1 MDAISLWSGTLNGG
15 VELVLSPE
23 ILLRVFVAMLYI
35 PAGVLAFWKITPA
48 LSRPA
53 KRLAFI
59 MLAAQLL
66 VIIIA
71 IEQQSASGYAYWL
84 WHLDLEWNIPSIL
97 SSSQLALIGGA
108 AFAAAWVYR
117 EGAVVH
123 RLFLAAL
130 AVLFIVLGLEEF
142 FAWKESITETAW
154 RTNYAILGA
163 AVFIATT
170 WITARTPKEERAPLA
185 ILLIGLSLLAIG
197 GGFIDMLPE
206 ICGDLGILRLD
217 GCFYFY
223 RSPEEIVEILGAW
236 VVLLALLCRLSRG
249 ASPLSRRGWWLL
261 HLFPLVWI
269 LLLIRYSP
277 VSSFEVQPPAQSA
290 SVRFESN
297 AQLHGFQIDGRGL
310 PAIAFMYLPYNIDIS
325 QLGFSVHLVD
335 QVSGDSVAS
344 RELYAH
350 RRYAVWPGGR
360 GYEPV
365 YAQAID
371 LHMTVTAP
379 VNRALWIVLT
389 HWREIGGQFLPQAA
403 VASDLRLLNETQ
415 VVLGELA
422 LKAEPTRSTSSQLAI
437 FENGFALNQV
447 QLPARA
453 QPGSTVNVSFA
464 WETSVGGSEDFSQ
477 FLHFVPVSPPEA
489 GDANASEN
497 SQWWGFDQLPLGARL
512 PTRLWYSGMQDSEI
526 WQVPI
531 PADVAAGNY
540 TLYTGLYRL
549 SDLGRL
555 AASDPAGKPFPDDRV
570 PIAFLTISH

>member
-1 MDAISLWSGTLNGG
+1 MNGG
-15 VELVLSPE
+15 LELVLSPE
-23 ILLRVFVAMLYI
+23 TLLRIFVAMLYI
-35 PAGVLAFWKITPA
+35 PAGLLAFWKIIPA
-48 LSRPA
+48 LSPPA

-59 MLAAQLL
+59 ALALQLL
-66 VIIIA
+66 VIIVA
-71 IEQQSASGYAYWL
+71 IEQQSASGFAYWL

-97 SSSQLALIGGA
+97 SSSQLALIGGVA
-108 AFAAAWVYR
+108 LAAAWVYR
-117 EGAVVH
+117 DGALVQ
-123 RLFLAAL
+123 RLYLAAL
-130 AVLFIVLGLEEF
+130 AVLFIILGLEEF

-154 RTNYAILGA
+154 RTNYAVLGA

-170 WITARTPKEERAPLA
+170 WITAHTPKGERAHLI
-185 ILLIGLSLLAIG
+185 ILLIGFALLAIG
-197 GGFIDMLPE
+197 GGIIDMLPE
-206 ICGDLGILRLD
+206 ICGDHGILRLD

-236 VVLLALLCRLSRG
+236 VMLLALLYRLSRG
-249 ASPLSRRGWWLL
+249 TAPLSRRSWWLL

-277 VSSFEVQPPAQSA
+277 VSSFEVQPPAQPA

-297 AQLHGFQIDGRGL
+297 AQLHGFQTDGRGL
-310 PAIAFMYLPYNIDIS
+310 PAIAFVFLPYDIDIS
-325 QLGFSVHLVD
+325 QLGFSAHLVD
-335 QVSGDSVAS
+335 QVSGASVAS

-371 LHMTVTAP
+371 LHIPPTAP

-389 HWREIGGQFLPQAA
+389 HWREIGGQFLPQAV

-422 LKAEPTRSTSSQLAI
+422 LRAEPTRSTSSPIAA

-447 QLPARA
+447 QMPERA
-453 QPGSTVNVSFA
+453 QAGSTVNVTFN
-464 WETSVGGSEDFSQ
+464 WETDIGGSEDFSQ
-477 FLHFVPVSPPEA
+477 FLHFVLVSPPEA
-489 GDANASEN
+489 GAASASEN

-526 WQVPI
+526 WEVPI

-540 TLYTGLYRL
+540 ALFTGLYRL
-549 SDLGRL
+549 SDLVRL
-555 AASDPAGKPFPDDRV
+555 AASDPNGKPFVDDRA
-570 PIAFLTISH
+570 PIGFLLIYH

>member
-1 MDAISLWSGTLNGG
+1 MNGG
-15 VELVLSPE
+15 FEFVLSPQT
-23 ILLRVFVAMLYI
+23 LLRIFAALLYI
-35 PAGVLAFWKITPA
+35 PTCLLAFRRIIPA
-48 LSRPA
+48 LLPPA
-53 KRLAFI
+53 KRLALI
-59 MLAAQLL
+59 VLALQLL
-66 VIIIA
+66 VIIVA
-71 IEQQSASGYAYWL
+71 IEQQSASGFAYWL

-108 AFAAAWVYR
+108 ALAAACVYR
-117 EGAVVH
+117 DGAVVQ
-123 RLFLAAL
+123 RLYLAAL
-130 AVLFIVLGLEEF
+130 AVLFIILGLEEF

-154 RTNYAILGA
+154 RMNYAILGA
-163 AVFIATT
+163 AVFVATT

-185 ILLIGLSLLAIG
+185 VLLIGFALLAVG
-197 GGFIDMLPE
+197 GGIIDMLPE
-206 ICGDLGILRLD
+206 ICGDLGLLRLD

-236 VVLLALLCRLSRG
+236 VVLLALLSRLSRG
-249 ASPLSRRGWWLL
+249 TAPLSRRGWWLL
-261 HLFPLVWI
+261 LLFPLVWI

-277 VSSFEVQPPAQSA
+277 VSTFEVQPPAQPA
-290 SVRFESN
+290 SVKFESN
-297 AQLHGFQIDGRGL
+297 AQLHGFQTDGRGL
-310 PAIAFMYLPYNIDIS
+310 PAIAFMYLPYDIDIS

-335 QVSGDSVAS
+335 QVSGDSLAS
-344 RELYAH
+344 REIYAH

-371 LHMTVTAP
+371 LHIRPTAP

-389 HWREIGGQFLPQAA
+389 HWREIGGQFLPQAV
-403 VASDLRLLNETQ
+403 VASDLRLLNQSQ
-415 VVLGELA
+415 VILGELA
-422 LKAEPTRSTSSQLAI
+422 LRTEPTGSTASPIAV

-447 QLPARA
+447 QVRERA
-453 QPGSTVNVSFA
+453 QAGSTVNVTFV
-464 WETSVGGSEDFSQ
+464 WEAKVGGSEDFSQ

-526 WQVPI
+526 WKVPI

-540 TLYTGLYRL
+540 TLFTGLYRL

-555 AASDPAGKPFPDDRV
+555 AASDPAGKPFADDRV